1 MSQEETQKVILEIL
15 SKYIDEEAFADQ
27 VIPDA
32 KLEELGIDSMA
43 VIEIIFDIEEAFD
56 VDMPGFGE
64 VDGSDASLGTVSDL
78 VNIVDS
84 LIEKK

>member
-1 MSQEETQKVILEIL
+1 MSQDTQNVILEIL
-15 SKYIDEEAFADQ
+15 TNYIGEETSVDQ

-32 KLEELGIDSMA
+32 KLEELGIVSMD

-64 VDGSDASLGTVSDL
+64 LDGADASLGTVNDL
-78 VNIVDS
+78 VTIVNS